1 METSIEVKTIVI
13 KPVVKAKFAG
23 ISAHSNTKTALEGA
37 QLGKA
42 GYKTGLSKEDEK
54 HYEDALNKPKGFFS
68 KDNKEFWA
76 TVLNLSLPNDKPYY
90 FTVDSIMD
98 EIKYKVLLQH
108 SAVANNELELSLNPM
123 ALFFIED
130 KEAKAKVEEVAI
142 DFLMEAQE
150 AFMNLT
156 TDEKKGYLKL
166 YGKKGVENLSDRI
179 IKTELFKEVNK
190 DSKKFLELT
199 KNPDITLRIEIEEML
214 EAGTLIKKGNYY
226 NFQNE
231 VIGNTID
238 SVVSYFKD
246 IKNQSIKI
254 AATVATNKVKKGK

>member
-1 METSIEVKTIVI
+1 MENITEVKTIVI

-37 QLGKA
+37 QLGKS

-54 HYEDALNKPKGFFS
+54 YYEDALNKPKGFFS

-76 TVLNLSLPNDKPYY
+76 TVLNLSLPNDKAYY
-90 FTVDSIMD
+90 FTVDSLMD

-108 SAVANNELELSLNPM
+108 SAVANNELELALNPQ
-123 ALFFIED
+123 ALFYIED

-150 AFMNLT
+150 AFMDLT

-190 DSKKFLELT
+190 DAKKFLELT
-199 KNPDITLRIEIEEML
+199 KNPDIKLRIEIEEML
-214 EAGTLIKKGNYY
+214 EAGTLVKKGAYY
-226 NFQNE
+226 NFENE
-231 VIGNTID
+231 VIGN
-238 SVVSYFKD
+238 SVDAVISFFKD
-246 IKNQSIKI
+246 LKNQSLKI
-254 AATVATNKVKKGK
+254 AATNATNKVKKGK